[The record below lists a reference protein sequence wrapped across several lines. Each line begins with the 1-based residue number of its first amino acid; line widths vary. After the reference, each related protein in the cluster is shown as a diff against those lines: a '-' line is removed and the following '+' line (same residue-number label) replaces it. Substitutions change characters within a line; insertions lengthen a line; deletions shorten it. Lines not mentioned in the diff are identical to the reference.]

1 MTFAGWTVLRTQGVG
16 IAIAAFIALALVVPK
31 ASSGLHLLLFIL
43 AMSALR
49 KPRPALSAGETGFLV
64 ALFALWA
71 SGLLAFLLGGM
82 TELGI
87 KVLGRDLRLLF
98 AIPVYLLL
106 RRQAGLAHWVVPAFG
121 VAGVLLGIHSG
132 IESLLAESARYR
144 ASGASISIV
153 FGHMA
158 AAVAAVN
165 FGLLLFAERR
175 HALLLHVAGMAGAC
189 LAVYFSHTRGALLA
203 LLLAVAAVVI
213 VALIVRPSRHHSR
226 KHSSHRLVVTI
237 GVAFATIALLLAASP
252 RLANLSDEISLQA
265 FRPAETLSAGC
276 EWSED
281 GLQQFARETTGSDG
295 AAVKR
300 ARKSVKECG
309 RYFLRFKSSE
319 ADRWSLPY
327 RNVAPG
333 TPLAIYARGNGRI
346 YSPEREMVRIANSEW
361 REVELPGNSGLD
373 YRRYVVNVGAG
384 KQLDII
390 PVRQAPAEWQYS
402 DYASSFGT
410 RLALWHFVTH
420 HATVPSLAGSGLGSF
435 PLEVRA
441 AAEAGQLPWFTTQY
455 DHAHNDYL
463 NVLFERGMI
472 GLLSLLAVL
481 FVPVF
486 VFLRALSRR
495 QPGSGIAATGLAAA
509 GLGFGVSMGLSALSE
524 TMLIHSLSISC
535 FALLCAALLAALH
548 DSQPAADT
556 GNTGSKT
563 SNHGN

>member
-1 MTFAGWTVLRTQGVG
+1 VG
-16 IAIAAFIALALVVPK
+16 IAIAAFIALALIVPK
-31 ASSGLHLLLFIL
+31 ASSGLHLLLFLL
-43 AMSALR
+43 AMFALH

-71 SGLLAFLLGGM
+71 SGLLAFLLGGV

-165 FGLLLFAERR
+165 FGLLQFAERR

-189 LAVYFSHTRGALLA
+189 LAVYLSHTRGALLA
-203 LLLAVAAVVI
+203 LLLAAAAVVI
-213 VALIVRPSRHHSR
+213 VTLFVRATREHFQRRFVVMAGFAMAAIV
-226 KHSSHRLVVTI
+226 
-237 GVAFATIALLLAASP
+237 LLLAGSP
-252 RLANLSDEISLQA
+252 RLVNLSDEISLSA
-265 FRPAETLSAGC
+265 FRPTGTLPAGC
-276 EWSED
+276 KWSED
-281 GLQQFARETTGSDG
+281 ALQQFARETTGSDD

-300 ARKSVKECG
+300 ARKPVDECG
-309 RYFLRFKSSE
+309 RYFLRFESVE
-319 ADRWSLPY
+319 AGRWSLPY

-333 TPLAIYARGNGRI
+333 TPLTVYTRGNGRM
-346 YSPEREMVRIANSEW
+346 YSPERETVRIAGSRW
-361 REVELPGNSGLD
+361 RKIELPGNSGLD

-402 DYASSFGT
+402 AYASSFGT

-435 PLEVRA
+435 PLEVRE
-441 AAEAGQLPWFTTQY
+441 AAEAGQLPWFSIQY

-463 NVLFERGMI
+463 NVLFERGVI

-486 VFLRALSRR
+486 VFLRALLRQ

-548 DSQPAADT
+548 GLHSIATTD
-556 GNTGSKT
+556 NTGSKK